1 MSRTDIIPGVSIPS
15 ALVANLYDKNA
26 EPDDKLAQQVAQ
38 EQIIYVIEAR
48 GGDDKNVHGHVAG
61 AVATANKIIDAQINS
76 APIFYAWKDHEE
88 VKATLMQPNVIGA
101 VLMTGT
107 VLPEYSQAKLDGLM
121 AEFKAAGKLV
131 GASIYEAGVPERYS
145 TKLPNPEGAKYKLA
159 VIEFVIP
166 GAKNGGSDKGPD
178 GHRVDSIPIAN
189 GIIKAGGSCDLIRYE
204 FDKHDAF
211 AAEVEAFDAVL
222 VRINP
227 GQLSQGTT
235 PGTQQ
240 RFDDLMNS
248 LLAKGKLV
256 WSSPGVQTCMGAK
269 DALVK
274 INHMSVGLP
283 DTFAYYEK
291 SELEAGFKKTCA
303 FQPRVIKQNRGSAGE
318 GIWLC
323 WLEGKDYCTN
333 FGDAMLEDDDK
344 LKLMEMN
351 DNHVEYHTVKEFIT
365 FCVEGPD
372 AEGAGARARAHAT
385 PARRRGCARGRTR
398 TLTNP
403 CPPLYLLVRHP
414 SARPLLPQASGS
426 RPSRASTWRVARR
439 RAGSSSTSGCC
450 RASPRARCA
459 C

>member
-1 MSRTDIIPGVSIPS
+1 MPTRYNTLRPS
-15 ALVANLYDKNA
+15 
-26 EPDDKLAQQVAQ
+26 
-38 EQIIYVIEAR
+38 
-48 GGDDKNVHGHVAG
+48 
-61 AVATANKIIDAQINS
+61 
-76 APIFYAWKDHEE
+76 
-88 VKATLMQPNVIGA
+88 
-101 VLMTGT
+101 
-107 VLPEYSQAKLDGLM
+107 PED
-121 AEFKAAGKLV
+121 
-131 GASIYEAGVPERYS
+131 P
-145 TKLPNPEGAKYKLA
+145 KYKLA
-159 VIEFVIP
+159 VIEFKVP
-166 GAKNGGSDKGPD
+166 GKKNGGTDKGPD
-178 GHRVDSIPIAN
+178 GHRIDSIPIAN
-189 GIIKAGGSCDLIRYE
+189 SIIEAGAACELVVYDFEKHAE
-204 FDKHDAF
+204 F
-211 AAEVEAFDAVL
+211 AEVVDAYDAVL